1 MTDATQKKAGKTPA
15 SIDLDAAAIT
25 DLTPPAPE
33 TAPGTGAPEVA
44 TPPAEAQAAPAA
56 TPEKPEKPAAPD
68 KPAKPDDAPAPPAPP
83 PAKSSATG
91 PVLGGAVAGAL
102 FGVLTTLVYHNVK
115 APPVTVADP
124 RLAKVE
130 SELTAL
136 PAKAET
142 AAREAAKALTGRI
155 ADLENKLAASESK
168 AAAAAEAAKT
178 ATEQAK
184 AATDRA
190 AALETLAAGMIAPVD
205 DRLKSAEAAIGEAKS
220 ATTAVTRK
228 LEDIARAGSQPAVA
242 VAAVSGKVEAL
253 EKALGAAGA
262 SARSQTEATSGL
274 ETRLKQLESTIAGQ
288 KPAASPRPAA
298 LLAAAALIRQNWDAG
313 RPLGVDAPALA
324 ALGVDEAVAKPLA
337 AYAARPVPN
346 AAALTAQLAALA
358 ATFPKPAPAPQAE
371 KSVLDKMKANVLSFV
386 EVRPAGSAAAPA
398 NDAVAALRGRIAAG
412 EGKVAL
418 EAIAALTTEQRAIL
432 TPLTAALT
440 EREAAAAALRKLES
454 DALAGAS
461 RKD

>member
-1 MTDATQKKAGKTPA
+1 MTDATHKKAGKTPA
-15 SIDLDAAAIT
+15 SIDLDAAAIK
-25 DLTPPAPE
+25 DLTPPAPTPEAKAGPAAGAEARLETE
-33 TAPGTGAPEVA
+33 TAAPPA
-44 TPPAEAQAAPAA
+44 TPAAA
-56 TPEKPEKPAAPD
+56 EKPGKPADEPARPTLH
-68 KPAKPDDAPAPPAPP
+68 PAKP
-83 PAKSSATG
+83 SSTG
-91 PVLGGAVAGAL
+91 PVFGGAVAGAL

-130 SELTAL
+130 ADLAAL

-142 AAREAAKALTGRI
+142 AAREAAKALTSQI
-155 ADLENKLAASESK
+155 ADLEKKLAASENK
-168 AAAAAEAAKT
+168 AAAATEAAKT

-205 DRLKSAEAAIGEAKS
+205 DRLKSTEIAVGEARS
-220 ATTAVTRK
+220 ATAALSRR
-228 LEDIARAGSQPAVA
+228 LEEIAKAGSQPSVA
-242 VAAVSGKVEAL
+242 VSAVSGKIEAL

-262 SARSQTEATSGL
+262 SAKSQIEATGGL
-274 ETRLKQLESTIAGQ
+274 EARLKQLEGLMAGQ

-313 RPLGVDAPALA
+313 RPLGVDAPALT
-324 ALGVDEAVAKPLA
+324 ALGLDEAVAKPLA
-337 AYAARPVPN
+337 VYAVRPVPN
-346 AAALTAQLAALA
+346 AAALASQLTALA
-358 ATFPKPAPAPQAE
+358 ATFPRPAPAPQPE
-371 KSVLDKMKANVLSFV
+371 KSIFDKMKANVLSFV
-386 EVRPAGSAAAPA
+386 EIRPTGSGATPA
-398 NDAVAALRGRIAAG
+398 NDAVATLRSRIAAG
-412 EGKVAL
+412 DGKAAL
-418 EAIAALTTEQRAIL
+418 DAIAALTTEQRAIL